1 MTMAEVS
8 LRYSEEPFQIPEIL
22 IMFWLEAFR
31 KENIRMAT
39 TKYLMF
45 IMGRLGKYIE
55 YDSFSNEYNANLSLM
70 SPKAQRFKI
79 CQVDVLNPLGT

>member
-1 MTMAEVS
+1 
-8 LRYSEEPFQIPEIL
+8 
-22 IMFWLEAFR
+22 
-31 KENIRMAT
+31 MAT